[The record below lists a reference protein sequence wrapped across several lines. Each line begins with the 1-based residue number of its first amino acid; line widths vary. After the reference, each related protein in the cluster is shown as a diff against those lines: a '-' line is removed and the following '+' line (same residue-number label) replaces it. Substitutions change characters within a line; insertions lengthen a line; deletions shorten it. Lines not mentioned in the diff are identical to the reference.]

1 MPFITRLPSSSIAIT
16 VRRANQPSGIS
27 MIRTSILALSLLLAA
42 GPAQA
47 QASDSRLKKIA
58 ATKTITIAYRA
69 DATPFSFTD
78 QTKQV
83 GGFSIDL
90 CKRVANLIESQIKV
104 QGLQVKWQQVT
115 TQNRFDAV
123 AKGQADMECGSSTVT
138 LSRLKQVDFSSYIF
152 IETTG
157 VLVKAASGVRSL
169 SDLSGKNIAV
179 VAGTTNERAVNTQLK
194 QRKLS
199 ATVTPFKNRD
209 EAFAALE
216 AGKADAFAS
225 DKLLLLGV
233 ASKAKDQKSLALLG
247 DDLSFEPYGIVLPRG
262 DADFRLAVN
271 TALSQLYGSGE
282 ITEIFNR
289 WFGMFGDP
297 GPITKIMYLLGT
309 IPE

>member
-1 MPFITRLPSSSIAIT
+1 
-16 VRRANQPSGIS
+16 

-42 GPAQA
+42 GPALSQA
-47 QASDSRLKKIA
+47 LDGRLKKIA

-78 QTKQV
+78 ETKQV

-90 CKRVANLIESQIKV
+90 CKRVVNLIESQLKL
-104 QGLQVKWQQVT
+104 QGLQVKWQPVT

-138 LSRLKQVDFSSYIF
+138 LSRLKQVDFSNYIF

-157 VLVKAASGVRSL
+157 LLVNTATGARSL
-169 SDLSGKNIAV
+169 SDLSGKKIAV

-194 QRKLS
+194 QRKLT
-199 ATVTPFKNRD
+199 ATVTPFKSRD

-216 AGKADAFAS
+216 TGKVDAFAS

-233 ASKAKDQKSLALLG
+233 ASKAKDQKSLALLS

-297 GPITKIMYLLGT
+297 GPVTKIMYLLGT

>member
-1 MPFITRLPSSSIAIT
+1 
-16 VRRANQPSGIS
+16 
-27 MIRTSILALSLLLAA
+27 MIRISILALSLLLAA
-42 GPAQA
+42 VPAQA
-47 QASDSRLKKIA
+47 QGADSRLKKIA
-58 ATKTITIAYRA
+58 STKTITIAYRA

-78 QTKQV
+78 ETKQV

-90 CKRVANLIESQIKV
+90 CKRVVNLMESQLKL

-115 TQNRFDAV
+115 TQNRFDVV

-138 LSRLKQVDFSSYIF
+138 LSRLKQVDFSNYIF

-157 VLVKAASGVRSL
+157 LLVKAASGARSL

-194 QRKLS
+194 QRKLT
-199 ATVTPFKNRD
+199 ATVTPFKSRED
-209 EAFAALE
+209 AFAALE

-233 ASKAKDQKSLALLG
+233 ASKSKDQKSLALLS
-247 DDLSFEPYGIVLPRG
+247 DDLSFEPYGIALPRG

-297 GPITKIMYLLGT
+297 GPVTKIMYLLGT

>member
-1 MPFITRLPSSSIAIT
+1 
-16 VRRANQPSGIS
+16 
-27 MIRTSILALSLLLAA
+27 MIRTWMLALSLLLAA
-42 GPAQA
+42 GSVQS
-47 QASDSRLKKIA
+47 QGLDGRLKKIA

-78 QTKQV
+78 ETKQV

-90 CKRVANLIESQIKV
+90 CKRVVNLIEGQLKL
-104 QGLQVKWQQVT
+104 QGLQVKWHPVT
-115 TQNRFDAV
+115 TQSRFDAV

-152 IETTG
+152 VESTG
-157 VLVKAASGVRSL
+157 LLVKAAAGARTL
-169 SDLSGKNIAV
+169 SDLSGKKIAV
-179 VAGTTNERAVNTQLK
+179 VAGTTNERAVNTQLT
-194 QRKLS
+194 QRKLN
-199 ATVTPFKNRD
+199 ATVLPFKSRD

-216 AGKADAFAS
+216 DGKVDAFAS

-233 ASKAKDQKSLALLG
+233 ASKAKDQKSLAILA
-247 DDLSFEPYGIVLPRG
+247 DELSFEPYGIVLPRG

-282 ITEIFNR
+282 ITEIFGR
-289 WFGMFGDP
+289 WFGRLGAP
-297 GPITKIMYLLGT
+297 GAVTRIMYLLGT

>member
-1 MPFITRLPSSSIAIT
+1 
-16 VRRANQPSGIS
+16 
-27 MIRTSILALSLLLAA
+27 MIRTSLLALSLLLAA
-42 GPAQA
+42 GPVQS
-47 QASDSRLKKIA
+47 QSSDGRLKKIA

-78 QTKQV
+78 ASKQV
-83 GGFSIDL
+83 GGYSIDL

-104 QGLQVKWQQVT
+104 QGLQVKWHPVT
-115 TQNRFDAV
+115 TQTRFDAV

-157 VLVKAASGVRSL
+157 LLVKTASGARAL
-169 SDLSGKNIAV
+169 SDLSGKKIAV

-194 QRKLS
+194 QRKLN
-199 ATVTPFKNRD
+199 ATVVPFKSRD

-216 AGKADAFAS
+216 EGKVDAFAS

-233 ASKAKDQKSLALLG
+233 ASKARDQKSFAMLS
-247 DDLSFEPYGIVLPRG
+247 DELSFEPYGIALPRG

-271 TALSQLYGSGE
+271 SALSQLYGSGE

-297 GPITKIMYLLGT
+297 GAVTRIMFLLGT

>member
-1 MPFITRLPSSSIAIT
+1 
-16 VRRANQPSGIS
+16 
-27 MIRTSILALSLLLAA
+27 MIRLSFPTLPLPAVSLFALSLLLA
-42 GPAQA
+42 GPAQS
-47 QASDSRLKKIA
+47 QSTDGRLKKIA

-78 QTKQV
+78 ASKQV
-83 GGFSIDL
+83 GGYSIDL
-90 CKRVANLIESQIKV
+90 CKRVVNLIEGQLKL
-104 QGLQVKWQQVT
+104 QGLQIKWHPVT
-115 TQNRFDAV
+115 TQNRFDAI

-157 VLVKAASGVRSL
+157 LLVKTASGVRSL
-169 SDLSGKNIAV
+169 TDLSGKKIAV
-179 VAGTTNERAVNTQLK
+179 VAGTTNERAVNTQLT
-194 QRKLS
+194 QRKLN
-199 ATVTPFKNRD
+199 ATVVPFKSRD

-216 AGKADAFAS
+216 EGKADAFAS

-233 ASKAKDQKSLALLG
+233 ASKARDQKSLAMLT
-247 DDLSFEPYGIVLPRG
+247 DELSFEPYGIALPRG

-271 TALSQLYGSGE
+271 SALSQLYGSGE

-297 GPITKIMYLLGT
+297 GAVTRIMFLLGT